1 MVKMFNT
8 FVRSKLEYASSIWNP
23 HSKMLINQIENIQR
37 KFTKRLPGLS
47 NKSYF
52 ERLKTLKLCTLE
64 ERRLRLD
71 LIFLYK
77 ILKGEILVT
86 KEKYF
91 EFKTTNTRGH
101 SMALR
106 EQKSKKD
113 IKKYSF
119 AQRIVKVW
127 NYLPEDIVSARTAN
141 SFKTKLGNIDLTKF
155 LRGGEPRGQ
164 N

>member
-1 MVKMFNT
+1 
-8 FVRSKLEYASSIWNP
+8 
-23 HSKMLINQIENIQR
+23 MLINQIENVQR
-37 KFTKRLPGLS
+37 KFTKRLPGLW
-47 NKSYF
+47 NKSYS

-71 LIFLYK
+71 LIFLFK
-77 ILKGEILVT
+77 ILKDEILIN

-127 NYLPEDIVSARTAN
+127 NYLPGDVVSARTAN
-141 SFKTKLGNIDLTKF
+141 NFKTKVGNIDLTKF
-155 LRGGEPRGQ
+155 LWGAEPRGQ